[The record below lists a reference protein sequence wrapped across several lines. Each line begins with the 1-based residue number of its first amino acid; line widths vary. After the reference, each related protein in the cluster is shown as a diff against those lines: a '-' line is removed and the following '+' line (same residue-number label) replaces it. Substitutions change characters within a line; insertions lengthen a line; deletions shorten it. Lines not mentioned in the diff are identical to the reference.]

1 MNLRIRILCALSAA
15 LVIGTTAHAQSYS
28 AAPMVVYGEGSA
40 QATSADDS
48 VRELGQATMGETIT
62 KPAAAP
68 AAPQAAAPEAVPGT
82 TAPASPPSPVTPAN
96 PVDKLWPRNTIQLF
110 LPSCTGLKPQFLPPC
125 TCVITKL
132 MIVMPHDEF
141 LKKSE
146 DGTLEQDP
154 RLISIR
160 NQCIADALPKKE

>member
-1 MNLRIRILCALSAA
+1 MLTSALFISAA
-15 LVIGTTAHAQSYS
+15 AHAQTYS

-40 QATSADDS
+40 QPTNADDT
-48 VRELGQATMGETIT
+48 VRELGQATMGETVT
-62 KPAAAP
+62 KPGTAP
-68 AAPQAAAPEAVPGT
+68 AAPQAAAPQAVPSAA
-82 TAPASPPSPVTPAN
+82 APANPPAPVAPAN

-160 NQCIADALPKKE
+160 NQCVADALPKKE